1 MTDDREGRLLPLLE
15 DQLWRSGQ
23 NVAKWRICDV
33 LGRQI
38 DAEVTWE
45 LDIGPSPS
53 SNGPSVITHS
63 APLVIQS
70 LLWRPSREDLF
81 AVRQNINPFIDTADP
96 DGIDSRPF

>member
-23 NVAKWRICDV
+23 NVAKWRTCNV

-45 LDIGPSPS
+45 LDLGPSP
-53 SNGPSVITHS
+53 
-63 APLVIQS
+63 
-70 LLWRPSREDLF
+70 
-81 AVRQNINPFIDTADP
+81 
-96 DGIDSRPF
+96 